1 MLIHCS
7 SGFKI
12 STYTLM
18 QSHIYNIQ
26 SHNIYSLLFKINEDL
41 WLGDMEFAE

>member
-7 SGFKI
+7 SGVKI

-26 SHNIYSLLFKINEDL
+26 SHNMHLFKINEDL